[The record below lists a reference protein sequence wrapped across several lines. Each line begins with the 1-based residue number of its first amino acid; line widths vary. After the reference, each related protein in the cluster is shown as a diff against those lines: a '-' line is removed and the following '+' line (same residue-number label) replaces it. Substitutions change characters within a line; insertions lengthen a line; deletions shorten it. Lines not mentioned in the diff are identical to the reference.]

1 MAPLPKSG
9 FHNPSIGTFD
19 LEAITKKGY
28 ATVEIGTICLM
39 AGKSTFT
46 IFNKAMSTFD
56 PMSLV
61 VHISCYVQFNHKV
74 TLVFIL
80 FLEAIRG

>member
-1 MAPLPKSG
+1 M
-9 FHNPSIGTFD
+9 GTFD
-19 LEAITKKGY
+19 LEAITKKGC
-28 ATVEIGTICLM
+28 AKVEIGTICLM
-39 AGKSTFT
+39 AGKSTFI
-46 IFNKAMSTFD
+46 IFNKAMSKFD
-56 PMSLV
+56 PLSLV